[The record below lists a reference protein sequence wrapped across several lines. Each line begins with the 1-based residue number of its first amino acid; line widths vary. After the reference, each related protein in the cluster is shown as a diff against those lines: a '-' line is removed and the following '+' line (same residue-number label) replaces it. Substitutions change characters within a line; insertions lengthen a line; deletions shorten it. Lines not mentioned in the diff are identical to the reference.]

1 MSKKDVYEVVQ
12 ALYPGAAFDSALPQE
27 WVNRL
32 TKAVDGTGVAWYEVV
47 AGWIYDEKARCF
59 GRPLTYKEVFGRITE
74 VFPDL
79 PEALGESIAA
89 AKAWAMKVEAG
100 EDQ

>member
-1 MSKKDVYEVVQ
+1 
-12 ALYPGAAFDSALPQE
+12 
-27 WVNRL
+27 
-32 TKAVDGTGVAWYEVV
+32 
-47 AGWIYDEKARCF
+47 
-59 GRPLTYKEVFGRITE
+59 LTYKEVFGRITE